1 MAETLYLTKS
11 RYKQLEWELRYALD
25 NTSKEEFKNWGKCT
39 AMVFPKVTLRRA
51 KNLGEFAGGVVK
63 GTVSETK
70 QFINASLEWRLFSHT
85 KQRTSDFADFSQES
99 YRDLQDLTK
108 TLIKMTRND
117 PKKTA
122 IQMFMAVMG
131 FNIGGGG
138 LDGDGGIPDLDL
150 LVSIGQ
156 HRSILTHSVIP
167 MIIIEGVC
175 ISLVG
180 LVQII
185 HGNLPSNHD
194 PLWDQIKSNN
204 ENVLESFY
212 TGMSLGLAYHLGVD
226 ATIQGEGTYKNL
238 PFSMPQFGHQLIAGA
253 NSMTEFIDTAKT
265 KIKKIQKK

>member
-1 MAETLYLTKS
+1 MATSFDLSKS
-11 RYKQLEWELRYALD
+11 RYSQLEWELRYALD
-25 NTSKEEFKNWGKCT
+25 NTSKEEFKEWAKCT
-39 AMVFPKVTLRRA
+39 AMVFPKVTVRRA
-51 KNLGEFAGGVVK
+51 KNLGEFAGSVVK
-63 GTVSETK
+63 GTASEAK
-70 QFINASLEWRLFSHT
+70 QFINASLEWRLLSHT
-85 KQRTSDFADFSQES
+85 KKRTSDLADFSQES
-99 YRDLQDLTK
+99 YKDFRDLTK
-108 TLIKMTRND
+108 TIIKMTRED

-167 MIIIEGVC
+167 MIVIEGVC

-185 HGNLPSNHD
+185 HGNLPSKHD

-204 ENVLESFY
+204 ESVLESFY
-212 TGMSLGLAYHLGVD
+212 AGMSLGLAYHLGVD
-226 ATIQGEGTYKNL
+226 GTIQGEGTYKNL
-238 PFSMPQFGHQLIAGA
+238 PFSMPQIGHQLIAGA
-253 NSMTEFIDTAKT
+253 NSMTEFIDTTKT
-265 KIKKIQKK
+265 KIIKKLK